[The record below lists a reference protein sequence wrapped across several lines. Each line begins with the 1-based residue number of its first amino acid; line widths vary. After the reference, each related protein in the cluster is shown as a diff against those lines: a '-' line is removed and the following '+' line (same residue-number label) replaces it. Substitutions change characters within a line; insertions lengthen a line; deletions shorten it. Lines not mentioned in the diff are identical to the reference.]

1 MRVFLPTS
9 DSAAGKALVCCPGG
23 GYAAK
28 AIMHEGYDWAPF
40 FNGQGIALAVVDYKL
55 PEHDP
60 ERVIK
65 DVDRAFKVMADS
77 ASGWGFSPDSIGI
90 MGSSAGGHLASV
102 MASSPHSGSR
112 PAFQL
117 LFYPVITLDKAY
129 THSGTRHNFLPES
142 ADDAMAARFS
152 SENNVTASTPPAFIV
167 H

>member
-1 MRVFLPTS
+1 
-9 DSAAGKALVCCPGG
+9 A
-23 GYAAK
+23 
-28 AIMHEGYDWAPF
+28 E
-40 FNGQGIALAVVDYKL
+40 
-55 PEHDP
+55 
-60 ERVIK
+60 
-65 DVDRAFKVMADS
+65 S

-167 H
+167 HCGDDTVVPVENALFYYNALHANGVASTLLIYPHGGHGWGFRSSFGRHDEVLDEIRAWLGGL